1 MRELSY
7 PVTPSEIAHVY
18 RQIPTWTSGELADLS
33 EAQLDRTGAEEW
45 ARWSPRRQLS
55 HMAYITTRWF
65 MVLYG
70 ATRLPWPA
78 VDMSQFGTF
87 INTREDDRRFS
98 SKRYGDIEWLHMR
111 FSEACKAAALQ
122 TEKLEKKDS
131 SENALLFVF
140 TDSSVVG
147 ASEERSVDLWN
158 RCMKCHPEGFTIDS
172 VHTHGFRITP
182 LATLRHVLWD
192 DLIHLRS
199 IRLHREAMGLPPVY
213 PDAPSGGY
221 ISAYPV
227 S

>member
-1 MRELSY
+1 MSESSY

-18 RQIPTWTSGELADLS
+18 RQIPAWTMDELAGLS
-33 EAQLDRTGAEEW
+33 ETQLDRTGTEEW

-70 ATRLPWPA
+70 ATRLPWPV

-87 INTREDDRRFS
+87 INTRDDDRRFS
-98 SKRYGDIEWLHMR
+98 SERYADPEWLHLR
-111 FSEACKAAALQ
+111 FSEACEAAA
-122 TEKLEKKDS
+122 TEVEKWEQ
-131 SENALLFVF
+131 ENSTKNGLLFVF
-140 TDSSVVG
+140 TDTSVVG
-147 ASEERSVDLWN
+147 VSQERSVDLWN
-158 RCMKCHPEGFTIDS
+158 RCMKCHPDGFTVDPE
-172 VHTHGFRITP
+172 HEHGFRITP

-199 IRLHREAMGLPPVY
+199 IRLHREALGLSPVY
-213 PDAPSGGY
+213 PDAPVGGY
-221 ISAYPV
+221 ASAYPV